1 MSKYTTRT
9 EILSDLNSMIEAGT
23 LPARIIATLAN
34 ALGQLEDTAK
44 CSGCGKMSTQ
54 RHNSYGNKVSSCCSM
69 IAVHE
74 PWTKRWDS
82 KLEAWVD

>member
-1 MSKYTTRT
+1 MSQYTTKT
-9 EILSDLNSMIEAGT
+9 EILSDLNAMIEGGT
-23 LPARIIATLAN
+23 LPARVIATLAN
-34 ALGQLEDTAK
+34 ALDQLEDTEK

-82 KLEAWVD
+82 KLAVWVD

>member
-82 KLEAWVD
+82 KLAVWVD

>member
-69 IAVHE
+69 IADHE
-74 PWTKRWDS
+74 CW
-82 KLEAWVD
+82 

>member
-9 EILSDLNSMIEAGT
+9 EILSDLNAMIEAGT
-23 LPARIIATLAN
+23 LPARIISSLAN
-34 ALGQLEDTAK
+34 AVDQIEDTAK

-82 KLEAWVD
+82 KLAVWVD

>member
-54 RHNSYGNKVSSCCSM
+54 RHNSYGKKVSSCCSM

-82 KLEAWVD
+82 KLAVWVD

>member
-34 ALGQLEDTAK
+34 ALGQLEDTEK

-54 RHNSYGNKVSSCCSM
+54 RHNSYSNKVSSCCSM

-82 KLEAWVD
+82 KLAVWVD

>member
-34 ALGQLEDTAK
+34 ALGQLEDTEK

-74 PWTKRWDS
+74 LWTKRWDS
-82 KLEAWVD
+82 KLAVWVD

>member
-1 MSKYTTRT
+1 MSQYTTKT
-9 EILSDLNSMIEAGT
+9 EILSDLNAMIEAGT
-23 LPARIIATLAN
+23 LPARVTATLAN
-34 ALGQLEDTAK
+34 ALDQLEDTEK

-82 KLEAWVD
+82 KLEVWVD

>member
-74 PWTKRWDS
+74 AWTKRWDS
-82 KLEAWVD
+82 KLEVWVD

>member
-1 MSKYTTRT
+1 MSQYTTKT

-82 KLEAWVD
+82 KLAVWVD

>member
-9 EILSDLNSMIEAGT
+9 EILSDLNTMIEAGT
-23 LPARIIATLAN
+23 LPARAVASLAD
-34 ALGQLEDTAK
+34 AVDCLENTAK

-54 RHNSYGNKVSSCCSM
+54 RYNSYGNKVSSCCSM

-82 KLEAWVD
+82 KLEVWVD

>member
-82 KLEAWVD
+82 KLEVWVD